1 MERFRFAPS
10 PTGPLH
16 IGGLRTALFNYL
28 FAKKNKGKVILRIE
42 NTDKNRYVEGSEK
55 HIIESLKWL
64 NINFDE
70 GPKIGGNYGPYRQ
83 SERSDLYKKYVEKL
97 IKEGKAYYAFDTI
110 EDLIN
115 ERRKEEEKGS
125 AFFYGQHN
133 RLSLKNSLSL
143 SESEVSNLIENK
155 IPYVIRLLISTEKSI
170 LCNDMLRGNINF
182 DSTVLEDKILI
193 KSDGVPTYHFA
204 NVVDDHLMKIS
215 TVVRGE
221 EWLSSLPI
229 HFLIYDAF
237 NWTPPNFL
245 HLPLILNPKG
255 KGKLSKRDGD
265 KYGFPVFAI
274 NWNKNLSKNNGF
286 KEVGFASISL
296 LNYLSQLG
304 GSFKNHEEIH
314 SINDFIHAFD
324 VKKISKGG
332 SKFDYEKAKWL
343 NSKYIQNID
352 VQDFLSITNSQTIR
366 KLKSLYPDK
375 INDIYKLVKDR
386 MVLLSDDEKIL
397 SFLITAP
404 TNYPI
409 EVYQKIKLENAI
421 EVITSAV
428 KIINKESISS
438 FKDSLIHYVKE
449 RNIKLGSLMKS
460 IRFALVGNLTG
471 PDLIDIIKLLDKKE
485 CIKRLNN
492 YIEFVKGQT

>member
-42 NTDKNRYVEGSEK
+42 DTDKNRYVEGSEK

-70 GPKIGGNYGPYRQ
+70 GPKIGGKYGPYRQ
-83 SERSDLYKKYVEKL
+83 SERTDLYKKYVEKL
-97 IKEGKAYYAFDTI
+97 IKDGRAYYAFDTN

-115 ERRKEEEKGS
+115 ARRKEEEKGS
-125 AFFYGQHN
+125 VFFYGQHN
-133 RLSLKNSLSL
+133 RLTLKNSLSL
-143 SESEVSNLIENK
+143 TKSKVSDLIKNK
-155 IPYVIRLLISTEKSI
+155 VPHVIRLLISTDKNI
-170 LCNDMLRGNINF
+170 LCNDLLRGNINF

-193 KSDGVPTYHFA
+193 KSDGIPTYHFA
-204 NVVDDHLMKIS
+204 NVVDDHLMRIS

-265 KYGFPVFAI
+265 RYGFPVFGI
-274 NWNKNLSKNNGF
+274 NWNKNLSQNNGF
-286 KEVGFASISL
+286 KEAGFAPISL
-296 LNYLSQLG
+296 INYLSQLG

-314 SINDFIHAFD
+314 SFNDFIEAFD

-332 SKFDYEKAKWL
+332 SKFDYEKAKWI
-343 NSKYIQNID
+343 NSKYIQNINVKD
-352 VQDFLSITNSQTIR
+352 LLSFSNSQTKQ
-366 KLKSLYPDK
+366 KLESLYPHK

-386 MVLLSDDEKIL
+386 MVLFSDDEKIL
-397 SFLITAP
+397 SFLISSP

-409 EVYQKIKLENAI
+409 EIYEKIRLENAV
-421 EVITSAV
+421 EEITSAIN
-428 KIINKESISS
+428 IINKVPISS
-438 FKDSLIHYVKE
+438 FKDSLMHYVKE
-449 RNIKLGSLMKS
+449 RNIKLGTFMKS
-460 IRFALVGNLTG
+460 LRFALVGNLTG
-471 PDLIDIIKLLDKKE
+471 PDLFDIINLLDKKE
-485 CIKRLNN
+485 CIKRFNN
-492 YIEFVKGQT
+492 YIEFLKGLS

>member
-28 FAKKNKGKVILRIE
+28 FAKNNKGKVILRIE
-42 NTDKNRYVEGSEK
+42 DTDKNRYVEGSEK

-70 GPKIGGNYGPYRQ
+70 SPKKGGRYGPYRQ
-83 SERSDLYKKYVEKL
+83 SERLDLYNKYIEKL
-97 IKEGKAYYAFDTI
+97 IKKGRAYYAFDTN

-115 ERRKEEEKGS
+115 ERRKVEERGS
-125 AFFYGQHN
+125 SFFYGQHN
-133 RLSLKNSLSL
+133 RLSLKNSISL
-143 SESEVSNLIENK
+143 SKAKVSDLLKNK
-155 IPYVIRLLISTEKSI
+155 APYVIRLLISTDEKI
-170 LCNDMLRGNINF
+170 LCNDMIRGNINF
-182 DSTVLEDKILI
+182 DSTILEDKILI

-229 HFLIYDAF
+229 HFLIYSAF

-265 KYGFPVFAI
+265 QYGFPVFAI
-274 NWNKNLSKNNGF
+274 NWNKNLSQNNGF
-286 KEVGFASISL
+286 KEAGFAPISL

-304 GSFKNHEEIH
+304 GSFKNHEKIH
-314 SINDFIHAFD
+314 SFNDFIDAFN

-332 SKFDYEKAKWL
+332 SKFDYEKAKWI

-352 VQDFLSITNSQTIR
+352 VQDLLSIINSQTKH
-366 KLKSLYPDK
+366 KLELLYPDK

-386 MVLLSDDEKIL
+386 MVLLNDDEKIL

-404 TNYPI
+404 TNYPLEI
-409 EVYQKIKLENAI
+409 YQKIKLEKAI
-421 EVITSAV
+421 EVMTSAV
-428 KIINKESISS
+428 KVINKVSVSSI
-438 FKDSLIHYVKE
+438 KNSLMLYVKE
-449 RNIKLGSLMKS
+449 RSIKFGPLMKS

-471 PDLIDIIKLLDKKE
+471 PDLFDIIKLLEKKE

-492 YIEFVKGQT
+492 YIEFLKGLA

>member
-28 FAKKNKGKVILRIE
+28 FAKNNKGKVILRIE
-42 NTDKNRYVEGSEK
+42 DTDKNRYVEGSEK

-70 GPKIGGNYGPYRQ
+70 SPKKGGRYGPYRQ
-83 SERSDLYKKYVEKL
+83 SERLDLYNKYIEKL
-97 IKEGKAYYAFDTI
+97 IKKGRAYYAFDTN

-115 ERRKEEEKGS
+115 ERRKVEERGS
-125 AFFYGQHN
+125 SFFYGQHN
-133 RLSLKNSLSL
+133 RLSLKNSISL
-143 SESEVSNLIENK
+143 SKAKVSDLLKNK
-155 IPYVIRLLISTEKSI
+155 APYVIRLLISTDEKI
-170 LCNDMLRGNINF
+170 LCNDMIRGNINF
-182 DSTVLEDKILI
+182 DSTILEDKILI

-229 HFLIYDAF
+229 HFLIYSAF

-265 KYGFPVFAI
+265 QYGFPVFAI
-274 NWNKNLSKNNGF
+274 NWNKNLSQNNGF
-286 KEVGFASISL
+286 KEAGFAPISL

-304 GSFKNHEEIH
+304 GSFKNHEKIH
-314 SINDFIHAFD
+314 SFNDFIDAFN

-332 SKFDYEKAKWL
+332 SKFDYEKAKWI

-352 VQDFLSITNSQTIR
+352 VQDLLSIINSQTKH
-366 KLKSLYPDK
+366 KLELLYPDK
-375 INDIYKLVKDR
+375 INDIYKLIKDR
-386 MVLLSDDEKIL
+386 MVLLNDDEKIL

-404 TNYPI
+404 TNYPLEI
-409 EVYQKIKLENAI
+409 YQKIKLEKAI
-421 EVITSAV
+421 EVMTSAV
-428 KIINKESISS
+428 KVINKVSVSSI
-438 FKDSLIHYVKE
+438 KNSLMLYVKE
-449 RNIKLGSLMKS
+449 RSIKFGPLMKS

-471 PDLIDIIKLLDKKE
+471 PDLFDIIKLLEKKE

-492 YIEFVKGQT
+492 YIEFLKGLA

>member
-28 FAKKNKGKVILRIE
+28 FAKNNKGKVILRIE
-42 NTDKNRYVEGSEK
+42 DTDKNRYVEGSEK

-70 GPKIGGNYGPYRQ
+70 SPKKGGKYGPYRQ
-83 SERSDLYKKYVEKL
+83 SERLDLYNKYIEKL
-97 IKEGKAYYAFDTI
+97 IKKGRAYYAFDTN

-115 ERRKEEEKGS
+115 ERRKVEERGS
-125 AFFYGQHN
+125 SFFYGQHN
-133 RLSLKNSLSL
+133 RLSLKNSISL
-143 SESEVSNLIENK
+143 SKAKVSDLLKNK
-155 IPYVIRLLISTEKSI
+155 APYVIRLLISTDEKI
-170 LCNDMLRGNINF
+170 LCNDMIRGNINF
-182 DSTVLEDKILI
+182 DSTILEDKILI

-229 HFLIYDAF
+229 HFLIYSAF

-265 KYGFPVFAI
+265 QYGFPVFAI
-274 NWNKNLSKNNGF
+274 NWNKNLSQNNGF
-286 KEVGFASISL
+286 KEAGFAPISL

-304 GSFKNHEEIH
+304 GSFKNHEKIH
-314 SINDFIHAFD
+314 SFNDFIDAFN

-332 SKFDYEKAKWL
+332 SKFDYEKAKWI

-352 VQDFLSITNSQTIR
+352 VQDLLSIINSQTKH
-366 KLKSLYPDK
+366 KLELLYPDK
-375 INDIYKLVKDR
+375 INDIYKLIKDR
-386 MVLLSDDEKIL
+386 MVLLNDDEKIL

-404 TNYPI
+404 TNYPLEI
-409 EVYQKIKLENAI
+409 YQKIKLEKAI
-421 EVITSAV
+421 EVMTSAV
-428 KIINKESISS
+428 KVINKVSVSSI
-438 FKDSLIHYVKE
+438 KNSLMLYVKE
-449 RNIKLGSLMKS
+449 RSIKFGPLMKS

-471 PDLIDIIKLLDKKE
+471 PDLFDIIKLLEKKE

-492 YIEFVKGQT
+492 YIEFLKGLA

>member
-42 NTDKNRYVEGSEK
+42 DTDKNRYVEGSEE
-55 HIIESLKWL
+55 HIIESLRWL

-70 GPKIGGNYGPYRQ
+70 SPRKGGKYGPYRQ
-83 SERSDLYKKYVEKL
+83 SERADLYKKYIEKL
-97 IKEGKAYYAFDTI
+97 INDGKAYYAFDTN

-125 AFFYGQHN
+125 TFFYGQHN
-133 RLSLKNSLSL
+133 RQSLKNSLSL
-143 SESEVSNLIENK
+143 TESEVTNLLENNVA
-155 IPYVIRLLISTEKSI
+155 YVIRLLVSTNTNI
-170 LCNDMLRGNINF
+170 LCNDLLRGNINF
-182 DSTVLEDKILI
+182 DSTLLEDKILI
-193 KSDGVPTYHFA
+193 KSDGAPTYHFA

-229 HFLIYDAF
+229 HFLIYEAF
-237 NWTPPNFL
+237 NWPTPNFL

-265 KYGFPVFAI
+265 LYGFPVFAI
-274 NWNKNLSKNNGF
+274 NWNKNLSQNNGF
-286 KEVGFASISL
+286 KDVGFAPISL

-304 GSFKNHEEIH
+304 GSFKNHEGIH
-314 SINDFIHAFD
+314 SFNDFIAAFE

-332 SKFDYEKAKWL
+332 SKFDYEKAKWI
-343 NSKYIQNID
+343 NSKFIQTID
-352 VQDFLSITNSQTIR
+352 VQDLLSITNSQTKR
-366 KLKSLYPDK
+366 KLESLYPNK
-375 INDIYKLVKDR
+375 INDIYNLVKDR
-386 MVLLSDDEKIL
+386 MVLLNDDEKIL

-404 TNYPI
+404 TNYPL
-409 EVYQKIKLENAI
+409 EVYQKIKLENSI

-438 FKDSLIHYVKE
+438 FKDSLMYYVKE

-471 PDLIDIIKLLDKKE
+471 PDLFAIIKILDKKE

-492 YIEFVKGQT
+492 YIGFIKGLT

>member
-28 FAKKNKGKVILRIE
+28 FAKNNKGKVILRIE
-42 NTDKNRYVEGSEK
+42 DTDKNRYVEGSEK

-70 GPKIGGNYGPYRQ
+70 SPKKGGKYGPYRQ
-83 SERSDLYKKYVEKL
+83 SERLDLYNKYIEKL
-97 IKEGKAYYAFDTI
+97 IKKGRAYYAFDTN

-115 ERRKEEEKGS
+115 ERRKVEERGS
-125 AFFYGQHN
+125 SFFYGQHN
-133 RLSLKNSLSL
+133 RLSLKNSISL
-143 SESEVSNLIENK
+143 SKAKVSDLLKNK
-155 IPYVIRLLISTEKSI
+155 APYVIRLLISTDEKI
-170 LCNDMLRGNINF
+170 LCNDMIRGNINF
-182 DSTVLEDKILI
+182 DSTILEDKILI

-229 HFLIYDAF
+229 HFLIYSAF

-265 KYGFPVFAI
+265 QYGFPVFAI
-274 NWNKNLSKNNGF
+274 NWNKNLSQNNGF
-286 KEVGFASISL
+286 KEAGFAPISL

-304 GSFKNHEEIH
+304 GSFKNHEKIH
-314 SINDFIHAFD
+314 SFNDFIDAFN

-332 SKFDYEKAKWL
+332 SKFDYEKAKWI

-352 VQDFLSITNSQTIR
+352 VQDLLSIINSQTKH
-366 KLKSLYPDK
+366 KLELLYPDK

-386 MVLLSDDEKIL
+386 MVLLNDDEKIL

-404 TNYPI
+404 TNYPLEI
-409 EVYQKIKLENAI
+409 YQKIKLEKAI
-421 EVITSAV
+421 EVMTSAV
-428 KIINKESISS
+428 KVINKVSVSSI
-438 FKDSLIHYVKE
+438 KNSLMLYVKE
-449 RNIKLGSLMKS
+449 RSIKFGPLMKS

-471 PDLIDIIKLLDKKE
+471 PDLFDIIKLLEKKE

-492 YIEFVKGQT
+492 YIEFLKGLA

>member
-1 MERFRFAPS
+1 MERLRFAPS

-28 FAKKNKGKVILRIE
+28 FARKKKGKVILRIE
-42 NTDKNRYVEGSEK
+42 DTDKNRYVKGSEK

-64 NINFDE
+64 EMNFDE
-70 GPKIGGNYGPYRQ
+70 SPKKGGDYGPYRQ
-83 SERSDLYKKYVEKL
+83 SERTDLYKKHIEKL
-97 IKEGKAYYAFDTI
+97 TEKGKAYYAFDTN

-143 SESEVSNLIENK
+143 TSSEVSNLIEK
-155 IPYVIRLLISTEKSI
+155 KTPYVIRLLVSSNKNI
-170 LCNDMLRGNINF
+170 LCNDLLRGNISF
-182 DSTVLEDKILI
+182 DSAILEDKILI
-193 KSDGVPTYHFA
+193 KSDGAPTYHFA

-229 HFLIYDAF
+229 HFLIYHAF

-286 KEVGFASISL
+286 KETGFAPVSL

-304 GSFKNHEEIH
+304 GSFKNHDKIF
-314 SINDFIHAFD
+314 SLTDFIDAFD
-324 VKKISKGG
+324 IKKISKGG
-332 SKFDYEKAKWL
+332 SKFDL
-343 NSKYIQNID
+343 
-352 VQDFLSITNSQTIR
+352 
-366 KLKSLYPDK
+366 
-375 INDIYKLVKDR
+375 
-386 MVLLSDDEKIL
+386 
-397 SFLITAP
+397 
-404 TNYPI
+404 
-409 EVYQKIKLENAI
+409 
-421 EVITSAV
+421 
-428 KIINKESISS
+428 
-438 FKDSLIHYVKE
+438 SLIH
-449 RNIKLGSLMKS
+449 I
-460 IRFALVGNLTG
+460 
-471 PDLIDIIKLLDKKE
+471 
-485 CIKRLNN
+485 
-492 YIEFVKGQT
+492 

>member
-28 FAKKNKGKVILRIE
+28 FAKNNKGKVILRIE
-42 NTDKNRYVEGSEK
+42 DTDKNRYVEGSEK

-70 GPKIGGNYGPYRQ
+70 SPKKGGRYGPYRQ
-83 SERSDLYKKYVEKL
+83 SERLDLYNKYIEKL
-97 IKEGKAYYAFDTI
+97 IKKGRAYYAFDTN

-115 ERRKEEEKGS
+115 ERRKVEERGS
-125 AFFYGQHN
+125 SFFYGQHN
-133 RLSLKNSLSL
+133 RLSLKNSISL
-143 SESEVSNLIENK
+143 SKAKVSNLLKNK
-155 IPYVIRLLISTEKSI
+155 APYVIRLLISTDEKI
-170 LCNDMLRGNINF
+170 LCNDMIRGNINF
-182 DSTVLEDKILI
+182 DSTILEDKILI

-229 HFLIYDAF
+229 HFLIYSAF

-265 KYGFPVFAI
+265 QYGFPVFAI
-274 NWNKNLSKNNGF
+274 NWNKNLSQNNGF
-286 KEVGFASISL
+286 KEAGFASISL

-304 GSFKNHEEIH
+304 GSFKNHEKIH
-314 SINDFIHAFD
+314 SFNDFIDAFN

-332 SKFDYEKAKWL
+332 SKFDYEKAKWI

-352 VQDFLSITNSQTIR
+352 VQDLLSIINSQTKH
-366 KLKSLYPDK
+366 KLELLYPDK
-375 INDIYKLVKDR
+375 INDIYKLIKDR
-386 MVLLSDDEKIL
+386 MVLLNDDEKIL

-404 TNYPI
+404 TNYPLEI
-409 EVYQKIKLENAI
+409 YHKIKLEKAI
-421 EVITSAV
+421 EVMTSAV
-428 KIINKESISS
+428 KVINKVSVSSI
-438 FKDSLIHYVKE
+438 KNSLMLYVKE
-449 RNIKLGSLMKS
+449 RSIKFGPLMKS

-471 PDLIDIIKLLDKKE
+471 PDLFDIIKLLEKKE

-492 YIEFVKGQT
+492 YIEFLKGLA

>member
-28 FAKKNKGKVILRIE
+28 FAKNNKGKVILRIE
-42 NTDKNRYVEGSEK
+42 DTDKNRYVEGSEK

-70 GPKIGGNYGPYRQ
+70 SPKKGGKYGPYRQ
-83 SERSDLYKKYVEKL
+83 SERLDLYNKYIEKL
-97 IKEGKAYYAFDTI
+97 IKKGRAYYAFDTN

-115 ERRKEEEKGS
+115 ERRKVEERGS
-125 AFFYGQHN
+125 SFFYGQHN
-133 RLSLKNSLSL
+133 RLSLKNSISL
-143 SESEVSNLIENK
+143 SKAKVSNLLKNK
-155 IPYVIRLLISTEKSI
+155 APYVIRLLISTDEKI
-170 LCNDMLRGNINF
+170 LCNDMIRGNINF
-182 DSTVLEDKILI
+182 DSTILEDKILI

-229 HFLIYDAF
+229 HFLIYSAF

-265 KYGFPVFAI
+265 QYGFPVFAI
-274 NWNKNLSKNNGF
+274 NWNKNLSQNNGF
-286 KEVGFASISL
+286 KEAGFASISL

-304 GSFKNHEEIH
+304 GSFKNHEKIH
-314 SINDFIHAFD
+314 SFNDFIDAFN

-332 SKFDYEKAKWL
+332 SKFDYEKAKWI

-352 VQDFLSITNSQTIR
+352 VQDLLSIINSQTKH
-366 KLKSLYPDK
+366 KLELLYPDK

-386 MVLLSDDEKIL
+386 MVLLNDDEKIL

-404 TNYPI
+404 TNYPLEI
-409 EVYQKIKLENAI
+409 YHKIKLEKAI
-421 EVITSAV
+421 EVMTSAV
-428 KIINKESISS
+428 KVINKVSVSSI
-438 FKDSLIHYVKE
+438 KNSLMLYVKE
-449 RNIKLGSLMKS
+449 RSIKFGPLMKS

-471 PDLIDIIKLLDKKE
+471 PDLFDIIKLLEKKE

-492 YIEFVKGQT
+492 YIEFLKGLA